1 MIGLDFQDLYPPYPS
16 LTKEGTSSHCNAKH
30 HATPHRALPKNAF
43 AKQRHKK
50 KSNQDLQLTF
60 IYRRYIWLVKWH
72 WKKANKQIQNVE
84 YSLEA
89 LI

>member
-1 MIGLDFQDLYPPYPS
+1 MLNTMQHHTELY
-16 LTKEGTSSHCNAKH
+16 LKMLLQNKDT
-30 HATPHRALPKNAF
+30 
-43 AKQRHKK
+43 QK